1 MKRILLKKRLAAVL
15 VVAMLIITSI
25 PTVVAF
31 SYESVSY
38 DEANYIER
46 IVDEPSYDEF
56 EEKYPTSAFIS
67 IQPLSSVIVSTQA
80 ELRAAITGAPANTPI
95 IITVNNTINITGST
109 IAVSGARNITI
120 NGTGTLT
127 VSSNIRHFAV
137 SGATTTLTLAGDITL
152 TRAAGYTSNGGGIF
166 VSGGWG
172 NNRVRAN
179 LIMRENAAI
188 INNQAGERGG
198 GVALDGAAVS
208 LYDNSR
214 IENNHAGTGGGVA
227 ADAGERCGVIMWDN
241 SSISYNTATN
251 GGGIIFG
258 ALDDLEMHGGRING
272 NTANNG
278 GGMYS
283 GGGTTH
289 LQMFAG
295 EIRNNTA
302 ANNGGAINIGTDWG
316 SLSIQENMIFNGNT
330 AGTSHDFGLETGL
343 GVWSAIRWA
352 GNNSIPG
359 THLLNNYDINFTG
372 QTVTIRTVTFDG
384 NGGTVLPVNQTRNV
398 VSGHGLGAAM
408 PPAPTHPQGAA
419 FLGWTRNQDGTGGAF
434 TATTTITANITVY
447 AQWGPIPDLTI
458 TFDGNEG
465 IVLPANETRNVAHGG
480 ELGGNMP
487 PDPTHPQGAAFLGW
501 TINQDGTG
509 GSFTATTTATASIT
523 VYAQWTPVVPLMI
536 TKAADRDTASAGD
549 IINYTITMSND
560 TDTPIGSATEP
571 LIFLDVLD
579 PRVTFVP
586 SSTTS
591 PSAVSVTFI
600 PSYTT
605 TPSAVSV
612 TLVPSSATTPSAISI
627 TLSMEYS
634 NGEIQGDFY
643 LPANSKIVIT
653 FSVVVNANVVGGV
666 IRNSAIISFPH
677 DPYRHDIMSNEVII
691 TVLDAP
697 IIPPYQPPPP
707 PPPSTFMPPLPPPSP
722 RPTQPP
728 VVDDP
733 APEVEYYEEE
743 PPVDPTPVLYTHYAY
758 MIGFED
764 GTVRPQAN
772 ITRAEATTIFFRLIS
787 DTHRSGIWSRSNS
800 FSDVEFTSWY
810 NTAISTMDNGGF
822 VAGYPDGSFRPNQSI
837 TRAEMT
843 ALVVRFMGYGH
854 LTNVQGGTFSD
865 TQGHWAQD
873 AINTASRRGWV
884 TGFEDGTFR
893 PDQPITR
900 AEAAAL
906 INRML
911 GRLPQNSD
919 DLLAGMLTWPDNMNV
934 NAWYY
939 LYIQEATNSHYHV
952 MNADGIHETW
962 TQLIAPRDWRALEL
976 SSSAPSN

>member
-1 MKRILLKKRLAAVL
+1 MKRISLKKRLVAVL
-15 VVAMLIITSI
+15 LVAMLIITSI

-46 IVDEPSYDEF
+46 IIYEPDYDEVDENYSL
-56 EEKYPTSAFIS
+56 SSFIS
-67 IQPLSSVIVSTQA
+67 VQPFSGGVVSTEA

-127 VSSNIRHFAV
+127 VSSDIRHFAV
-137 SGATTTLTLAGDITL
+137 SDATTTLTLAGDITL
-152 TRAAGYTSNGGGIF
+152 TRAAGYISNGGGIS

-172 NNRVRAN
+172 SNRVSAN

-188 INNQAGERGG
+188 INNQVGGRGG
-198 GVALDGAAVS
+198 GVALSSAAVS
-208 LYDNSR
+208 LHDNSR
-214 IENNHAGTGGGVA
+214 IENNRAGTGGGVS
-227 ADAGERCGVIMWDN
+227 ADAGSRCGVIMWDN
-241 SSISYNTATN
+241 SSISYNTATTS

-258 ALDDLEMHGGRING
+258 GLDDLLMHGGRING
-272 NTANNG
+272 NTASNG
-278 GGMYS
+278 GGMFS

-302 ANNGGAINIGTDWG
+302 ANNGGAINIGNNWG
-316 SLSIQENMIFNGNT
+316 SLSIHENMIFNGNT
-330 AGTSHDFGLETGL
+330 ASTTHDFGLETGL

-352 GNNSIPG
+352 GNNSIPDA
-359 THLLNNYDINFTG
+359 HLLNNYDINFTG

-384 NGGTVLPVNQTRNV
+384 NGGTVLPANQTRNV

-408 PPAPTHPQGAA
+408 PPAPTHTQGSA
-419 FLGWTRNQDGTGGAF
+419 FLGWTINQDGTGGAF
-434 TATTTITANITVY
+434 NATTNITANITVY
-447 AQWGPIPDLTI
+447 AQWGPIPDVTI

-480 ELGGNMP
+480 ELGNNMP
-487 PDPTHPQGAAFLGW
+487 PDPTHPQGATFLGW

-509 GSFTATTTATASIT
+509 GWFTATTTATASIT
-523 VYAQWTPVVPLMI
+523 VYAQWTPVVTLTI
-536 TKAADRDTASAGD
+536 TKVADRDTVSAGA

-571 LIFLDVLD
+571 LLFLDVLD

-586 SSTTS
+586 S
-591 PSAVSVTFI
+591 
-600 PSYTT
+600 YTT

-612 TLVPSSATTPSAISI
+612 TFVPSAATTPSAISI

-634 NGEIQGDFY
+634 DGEIQGDFY

-653 FSVVVNANVVGGV
+653 FSVIANANAVGGE
-666 IRNSAIISFPH
+666 IRNTAMVSFPF
-677 DPYRHDIMSNEVII
+677 DPYGYDIMSNAVII
-691 TVLDAP
+691 TVPDAP

-707 PPPSTFMPPLPPPSP
+707 PPSTSTPPAPPLSP
-722 RPTQPP
+722 RPQQPSPP
-728 VVDDP
+728 VLDEP
-733 APEVEYYEEE
+733 EPEVEYYDDE
-743 PPVDPTPVLYTHYAY
+743 PPIDPTPILLTHYAY

-787 DTHRSGIWSRSNS
+787 DTHRNSIWSRSNS
-800 FSDVEFTSWY
+800 FNDVEFVSWY

-822 VAGYPDGSFRPNQSI
+822 VVGYPDGYFHPNSNI

-854 LTNVQGGTFSD
+854 LTNVQGATFSD
-865 TQGHWAQD
+865 ISGHWAQD
-873 AINTASRRGWV
+873 AITVASRRGWV

-893 PDQPITR
+893 PNQLITR
-900 AEAAAL
+900 AETAAL
-906 INRML
+906 VNRML
-911 GRLPQNSD
+911 GRLPENCD
-919 DLLAGMLTWPDNMNV
+919 DLLDDMVIWPDNMNV

-952 MNADGIHETW
+952 MKADGIHETW
-962 TQLIAPRDWRALEL
+962 TQLIAPRDWRALER
-976 SSSAPSN
+976 P

>member
-1 MKRILLKKRLAAVL
+1 MKRISLKKRLVAVL
-15 VVAMLIITSI
+15 LVAMLIITSI

-38 DEANYIER
+38 DDANYIER
-46 IVDEPSYDEF
+46 IIYEPDYDEVDE
-56 EEKYPTSAFIS
+56 KYSVSSFIS
-67 IQPLSSVIVSTQA
+67 IQPFSGGVVSTEA

-95 IITVNNTINITGST
+95 TITVNNTINITGST
-109 IAVSGARNITI
+109 IAVSGSRNITI

-137 SGATTTLTLAGDITL
+137 SGATTTLTLAGNITL
-152 TRAAGYTSNGGGIF
+152 TRAAGYTGNGGGVS
-166 VSGGWG
+166 VSGGWDS
-172 NNRVRAN
+172 NRVSAN

-188 INNQAGERGG
+188 INNQESGRGG
-198 GVALDGAAVS
+198 GVALSSAAVS
-208 LYDNSR
+208 LHDNSR
-214 IENNHAGTGGGVA
+214 IENNRAGTGGGVA
-227 ADAGERCGVIMWDN
+227 ANSGGRCGVIMWDN
-241 SSISYNTATN
+241 SSISYNTATTN

-258 ALDDLEMHGGRING
+258 SLDDLLMHGGRING
-272 NTANNG
+272 NTAING
-278 GGMYS
+278 GGMFS

-289 LQMFAG
+289 LQMLAG

-302 ANNGGAINIGTDWG
+302 TNNGGAIYIGDNWG
-316 SLSIQENMIFNGNT
+316 SLSIHENMIFNGNT
-330 AGTSHDFGLETGL
+330 ASTTHNFGLETGL

-372 QTVTIRTVTFDG
+372 QTVIIRTVTFDG
-384 NGGTVLPVNQTRNV
+384 NGGTVLPANQTRNV
-398 VSGHGLGAAM
+398 VSGRGLGAAM
-408 PPAPTHPQGAA
+408 PPIPIHPQGAT

-434 TATTTITANITVY
+434 TATTNITANITVY

-458 TFDGNEG
+458 TFDGNAG
-465 IVLPANETRNVAHGG
+465 IVLPANETRSVAHGG
-480 ELGGNMP
+480 ELGNNMP
-487 PDPTHPQGAAFLGW
+487 AEPTHPQGATFLGW

-509 GSFTATTTATASIT
+509 GWFTATTTATASIT
-523 VYAQWTPVVPLMI
+523 VYAQWTPFVPLTR
-536 TKAADRDTASAGD
+536 TKAADRDTVSAGD
-549 IINYTITMSND
+549 IINYTITLSND
-560 TDTPIGSATEP
+560 TDTPIGSGTEP
-571 LIFLDVLD
+571 LLFLDVLD

-586 SSTTS
+586 SSTTT

-600 PSYTT
+600 PNSTT
-605 TPSAVSV
+605 TPSAIAVD
-612 TLVPSSATTPSAISI
+612 LVPSSATTPSAISI

-634 NGEIQGDFY
+634 DGEIQGDFY

-653 FSVVVNANVVGGV
+653 FSVVVNADAFGGV
-666 IRNSAIISFPH
+666 IRNTAMVSFPF
-677 DPYRHDIMSNEVII
+677 DPYRHDIMSNEVVI
-691 TVLDAP
+691 TVTDAP
-697 IIPPYQPPPP
+697 QPPPYQPPPS
-707 PPPSTFMPPLPPPSP
+707 PPPSTSTPPLPPLSP
-722 RPTQPP
+722 RPTQPS

-733 APEVEYYEEE
+733 VPDAEYYEEE
-743 PPVDPTPVLYTHYAY
+743 PPIDPTPVVYTHYAY

-787 DTHRSGIWSRSNS
+787 DAHRSGIWSRSNS
-800 FSDVEFTSWY
+800 FNDVELQSWY

-822 VAGYPDGSFRPNQSI
+822 VVGYPDGSFHPNSNI

-854 LTNVQGGTFSD
+854 LTNVQGNTFSD
-865 TQGHWAQD
+865 VEGHWAQD
-873 AINTASRRGWV
+873 AINTANRRGWV

-893 PDQPITR
+893 PNQPITR
-900 AEAAAL
+900 AETAAL
-906 INRML
+906 VNRML
-911 GRLPQNSD
+911 GRLPEDSD
-919 DLLAGMLTWPDNMNV
+919 DLLDDMVTWPDNMNV

-952 MNADGIHETW
+952 MKADGIHETW

-976 SSSAPSN
+976 PNS